1 MKKTKKR
8 ILLEYCKKRYSKNH
22 MTSWLVWLLCGC
34 WRGFLCRDNNKIST
48 ESCDVLILHPTSKSF
63 RLKRLQKLID
73 SLKTSDVHVLETIA
87 LSEKQVVKKKAC
99 CGPFESGLLFRCYE
113 GYANW
118 LRKRYN
124 PKIIITFRNG
134 TVLSPF
140 LKSKNNGDP
149 ITFHMAHS
157 VLTGQSSRFDML
169 DYDYYCLYGKS
180 SFEYLKKLSYF
191 FGSCQIILGG
201 SYLFDKDFV
210 LPPANSKSP
219 LLFLGMGPELE
230 ESSEGQKIYE
240 LVRDWQKLNKRQLY
254 VRLHQRSKGEFW
266 TSLSQK
272 GIDILPVESF
282 QVSASRA
289 SLVLSPYTN
298 AVVDAALLG
307 RPVQL
312 VALPNEQDFLQVEKF
327 FGPRVFDSVGLDRAI
342 ARHLNN
348 YKESV
353 DACRYFIEFHLE
365 QGVDS
370 LDYINTT
377 ILELLAGHS
386 VSGPKITGET
396 NQGSSIFLHKSQNSP
411 STNSSK
417 K

>member
-1 MKKTKKR
+1 M
-8 ILLEYCKKRYSKNH
+8 
-22 MTSWLVWLLCGC
+22 
-34 WRGFLCRDNNKIST
+34 
-48 ESCDVLILHPTSKSF
+48 
-63 RLKRLQKLID
+63 
-73 SLKTSDVHVLETIA
+73 LETVA
-87 LSEKQVVKKKAC
+87 LSEKNIVKEKAC

-118 LRKRYN
+118 LRKKYN
-124 PKIIITFRNG
+124 PKIILTFRNG
-134 TVLSPF
+134 AVLSPF
-140 LKSKNNGDP
+140 LKSKNIGDP
-149 ITFHMAHS
+149 VTFHMAHS

-180 SFEYLKKLSYF
+180 SFQYLKKLPYF

-210 LPPANSKSP
+210 LTPANSKSP

-240 LVRDWQKLNKRQLY
+240 FVCDWQKVNKRQLY

-266 TSLSQK
+266 KSLSQK
-272 GIDILPVESF
+272 GVDILPEEPF

-312 VALPNEQDFLQVEKF
+312 VAFPNEQDFLQVEKF

-342 ARHLNN
+342 ERHLNN

-353 DACRYFIEFHLE
+353 NACRNFMEFHLE
-365 QGVDS
+365 HGVDS

-396 NQGSSIFLHKSQNSP
+396 NQGSPTFLHKNQNSLG
-411 STNSSK
+411 TTSSK